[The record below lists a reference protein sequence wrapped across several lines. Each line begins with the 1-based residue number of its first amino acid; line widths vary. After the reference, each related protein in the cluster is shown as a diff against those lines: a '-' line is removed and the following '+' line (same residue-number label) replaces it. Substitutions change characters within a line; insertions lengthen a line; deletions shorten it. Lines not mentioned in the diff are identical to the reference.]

1 MSIKEY
7 FRLKNYLFGDPA
19 AANVTS
25 LLGPGKVAEASD
37 ALETCVGS
45 HQEGFSAVAIF
56 VA

>member
-7 FRLKNYLFGDPA
+7 FRLKNYLLGDPA